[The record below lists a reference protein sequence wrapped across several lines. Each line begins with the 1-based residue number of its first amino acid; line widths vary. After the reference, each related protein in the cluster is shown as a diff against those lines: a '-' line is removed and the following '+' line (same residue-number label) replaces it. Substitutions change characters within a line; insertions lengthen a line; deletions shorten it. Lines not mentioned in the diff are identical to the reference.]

1 MANTKVTKIMM
12 RNGTQQE
19 WINADSVASLEVGE
33 IGFESN
39 TYRMKIGNTDNDT
52 IGTLWKDLEYFAAGI
67 VNIQEVDATH
77 ENGLMIDADGLLE
90 LDIGNLVG
98 RVDYHDTIFAEHN
111 DSIEDLYDHIDTIST
126 ELEVIEEQHKDS
138 IDKLIDSIQQ
148 FSDSITLNLDVSVNA
163 NADNIEDI
171 FDSISDMDAI
181 LDTKVDKSGD
191 TMTGPLVFEGNG
203 VIGTAHV
210 PNLLLE
216 SGSTYINN
224 LLEPRKGIKIDG
236 TTIMT
241 NDSYYAVG
249 KEDIIDLK
257 ALDRINLDINK
268 ILMRTTIA
276 DGGKLYRNDT
286 NPERIIYRPSVPL
299 KAKSEVARDAII
311 DVKDNLNPNTDP
323 SLIAVI
329 DILEDFFDYIVSAES
344 IDSSLYD
351 APVEFDTQE

>member
-90 LDIGNLVG
+90 LDIGNLVS

-203 VIGTAHV
+203 VVGTPQV
-210 PNLLLE
+210 PNIILKPDK
-216 SGSTYINN
+216 TFVNT
-224 LLEPRKGIKIDG
+224 LLEPRQGIRIG
-236 TTIMT
+236 GNIIET
-241 NDSYYAVG
+241 NDSYTAVSE
-249 KEDIIDLK
+249 EDVVDVK
-257 ALDRINLDINK
+257 ALERINLEINEPINK
-268 ILMRTTIA
+268 TKPY
-276 DGGKLYRNDT
+276 DGGYIFRSDA
-286 NPERIIYRPSVPL
+286 NPEKIGYRPSIKLRPAAEL
-299 KAKSEVARDAII
+299 ALDSIDALPV
-311 DVKDNLNPNTDP
+311 D
-323 SLIAVI
+323 S
-329 DILEDFFDYIVSAES
+329 VSAEDIKDILRGFFEYIKTEAGTTYS
-344 IDSSLYD
+344 D
-351 APVEFDTQE
+351 PVVYEPD